1 MGNDATVDRS
11 TCRLEKKRK
20 GRHITRVTLIR
31 FATLLL
37 GNYIIMSL
45 ISWFQNV
52 VILTFCLREGGWK
65 YFSIKP
71 IRFLLMI
78 FSTNQTEN
86 VPIIWRKSLT
96 RVSLINVSHF
106 LCYIYIVGRKQVK
119 DNDLYYFLCSDPIWL
134 KMICLL
140 LSEFY
145 LMLLNLKII

>member
-1 MGNDATVDRS
+1 MGKDVTVDRS

-20 GRHITRVTLIR
+20 GRNITRVTFIR

-52 VILTFCLREGGWK
+52 VILTFCLREGWWK

-96 RVSLINVSHF
+96 RVSLINVIF
-106 LCYIYIVGRKQVK
+106 YVIYIVGRKQVK

-140 LSEFY
+140 LSEFIWCFWI
-145 LMLLNLKII
+145 LK

>member
-1 MGNDATVDRS
+1 MGKDVAVDRS

-106 LCYIYIVGRKQVK
+106 LCYIYSWTEASRGQRFILFSLFWS
-119 DNDLYYFLCSDPIWL
+119 DLIEDDMSFIEWV
-134 KMICLL
+134 
-140 LSEFY
+140 Y